1 MVTLIFDMLTS
12 IAVASESWMQP
23 LHSWQ
28 MQLAG
33 AAGREVAMR
42 LATLTV
48 SPRTENFGVF
58 VPCTPAK
65 GNYCLLDIRRQSTH
79 VNDSTSNNVMG
90 YRERQ
95 GTISLQTISMRW
107 TRVIIMQT
115 PSLKI
120 WKSRKS
126 ELKKGTVAGLQ
137 CSSPP

>member
-33 AAGREVAMR
+33 ATGREVAMR
-42 LATLTV
+42 LAILTV

-65 GNYCLLDIRRQSTH
+65 ENYCLLDIRRQSTH
-79 VNDSTSNNVMG
+79 MNDSTSNN
-90 YRERQ
+90 
-95 GTISLQTISMRW
+95 
-107 TRVIIMQT
+107 
-115 PSLKI
+115 
-120 WKSRKS
+120 
-126 ELKKGTVAGLQ
+126 
-137 CSSPP
+137 